1 LALRHRGRWASR
13 LLSWARLVWDAA
25 LRGALSVR
33 ASLARRRVGRCLLWA
48 LLSGA
53 GGTVPAWGRGEAG
66 RLSDPRH
73 FRKCGRRSERSR
85 VSDVVVGMS
94 LGLMNGLF
102 LGSVLLVVRVLVLE
116 DLFRFLDVWF
126 DRWGLRLIIIVMN
139 LDWSRSFLLVTLW
152 HL

>member
-1 LALRHRGRWASR
+1 
-13 LLSWARLVWDAA
+13 
-25 LRGALSVR
+25 
-33 ASLARRRVGRCLLWA
+33 
-48 LLSGA
+48 
-53 GGTVPAWGRGEAG
+53 
-66 RLSDPRH
+66 
-73 FRKCGRRSERSR
+73 
-85 VSDVVVGMS
+85 MS

-139 LDWSRSFLLVTLW
+139 LDWSRSFLLVALW